1 MMSAVVPT
9 VRSARLVFTGAAPN
23 GGNVIART
31 PGPQPIVGVQMMT
44 PSSPMPLYNKI
55 LTDPSNIIP
64 ASGLTLNGTP
74 TTIPGPTVGGTVA
87 IYSAG
92 AITWGT
98 FTDTFVGTNTR
109 FGYHALAEV
118 TTGVNNTAFGVNA
131 LHDLTTGDNNSAC
144 GHNALQHLTIGSR
157 NTAVGANALSEQFF
171 SEPSDCVAVG
181 SGAMRYHTD
190 GSQCVA
196 VGLNALDGKPGPGG
210 SYHFADTAF
219 GTNAMRGTTSTNF
232 NCAFGTSALE
242 YAHQAACN
250 CALGYRA
257 LACNDAFV
265 NQPELNCA
273 FGTHALDCASAPSYV
288 RYNCALGAYALF
300 DPPSYLQG
308 CTAVGYET
316 LCNLDENSNYTT
328 AFGSR
333 AGKSLV
339 SGGGT
344 TLFGYNAGVVLTTG
358 TQTTLVGDGA
368 GDSVTIA
375 TDTTA
380 VGATVLVSITESHDT
395 IAIGANAGPTN
406 NAHTGTIA
414 LGFGAMPDAAE
425 RIALANSLN
434 PLATVTTGLQAGAA
448 DPIAGDPVTYLVVN
462 LNGNVRKIPLWLAP
476 LSP

>member
-1 MMSAVVPT
+1 MSVPVV
-9 VRSARLVFTGAAPN
+9 RAARLLFTGAAPN

-31 PGPQPIVGVQMMT
+31 GGPQPIVGVQMMT

-55 LTDPSNIIP
+55 LTDPSNIVP
-64 ASGLTLNGTP
+64 ASGLTINGSAL
-74 TTIPGPTVGGTVA
+74 TIPGPTVGGTVA
-87 IYSAG
+87 IYDAG

-98 FTDTFVGTNTR
+98 FVDTFVGTNTR
-109 FGYHALAEV
+109 FGHNALAQV

-144 GHNALQHLTIGSR
+144 GHNALQHLTIGDR
-157 NTAVGANALSEQFF
+157 NTAVGANALSAPFY
-171 SEPSDCVAVG
+171 SDPNDCVAIG
-181 SGAMRYHTD
+181 ANAMRYHTE
-190 GSQCVA
+190 GNQCVA
-196 VGLNALDGKPGPGG
+196 VGFNALNGVPGPGG
-210 SYHFADTAF
+210 TYQYADTAF
-219 GTNAMRGTTSTNF
+219 GTNAMRGTLSTNF
-232 NCAFGTSALE
+232 NCAFGASALE
-242 YAHQAACN
+242 YAHHAACN

-265 NQPELNCA
+265 NSPELNCA
-273 FGTHALDCASAPSYV
+273 FGTHALDCASSQSNV

-300 DPPSYLQG
+300 DPPTFLQG

-316 LCNLDENSNYTT
+316 LCNLDETSNYTT

-368 GDSVTIA
+368 GDSVTTA

-380 VGATVLVSITESHDT
+380 VGATVLVSITESHST
-395 IAIGANAGPTN
+395 IAIGANAGPAN
-406 NAHTGTIA
+406 NAHIGTIA
-414 LGFGAMPDAAE
+414 LGIGAIPNASE
-425 RIALANSLN
+425 RIALASDTN
-434 PLATVTTGLQAGAA
+434 PLATVTTGLQAGPA
-448 DPIAGDPVTYLVVN
+448 DPIAGDPVTYLVVR